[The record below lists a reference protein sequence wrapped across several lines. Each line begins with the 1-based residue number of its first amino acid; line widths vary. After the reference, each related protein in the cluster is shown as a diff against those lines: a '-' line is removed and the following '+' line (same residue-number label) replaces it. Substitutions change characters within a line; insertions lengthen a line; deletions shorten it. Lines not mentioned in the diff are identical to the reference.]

1 MEAGYFNSL
10 EINFIG
16 KIVPDTSIQPYG
28 PDLGS
33 FSILQGR
40 ICSGSSAPVLADMVR
55 PACGSDLANTWVRWT
70 CLVLATIVR
79 LISELGLP
87 KKKCHPTWEALTWM
101 CKQDR
106 FSISGYS
113 INNIDSINSFS
124 D

>member
-33 FSILQGR
+33 FSVLLGR

-55 PACGSDLANTWVRWT
+55 PACGSDLANTWVRWA

-79 LISELGLP
+79 LISELQRD
-87 KKKCHPTWEALTWM
+87 PTWEASTWM
-101 CKQDR
+101 CKQDL

-113 INNIDSINSFS
+113 IINIDSINSYS

>member
-1 MEAGYFNSL
+1 MEAGYSNSL

-79 LISELGLP
+79 LISELD
-87 KKKCHPTWEALTWM
+87 CFQRDPTWEALTWM
-101 CKQDR
+101 CKQDL

-113 INNIDSINSFS
+113 IININSINSFS

>member
-28 PDLGS
+28 PDLCS

-55 PACGSDLANTWVRWT
+55 PACGSDLANRSGLNQVPSFHRYVGQMYMSGSGHYRPTDIWT
-70 CLVLATIVR
+70 RA
-79 LISELGLP
+79 P
-87 KKKCHPTWEALTWM
+87 
-101 CKQDR
+101 
-106 FSISGYS
+106 
-113 INNIDSINSFS
+113 
-124 D
+124 